1 MKIAFALFL
10 SLVLAF
16 QAKADTLAI
25 AADPWPPFIDE
36 NHPEGGVSIQIIREA
51 LGRHGFDVEL
61 NIMPWARAIDG
72 VRSGDFDILPGTWY
86 TESRSEDLMYS
97 EPYVANEIKFIK
109 RAGEAFDYS
118 GLDSLDGEVVAIIRD
133 YGYGDAFYEATN
145 FERDPAPEL
154 MTNIRKLVNERV
166 DLAIEDEF
174 VARFI
179 ISNEEPELLD
189 QIEFVEPPY
198 SAESLH
204 LTSGY
209 ANPRH
214 EEIVEAF
221 NAGLAEMREDGTFD
235 RIMEEND
242 LQ

>member
-1 MKIAFALFL
+1 MKIAIALIC
-10 SLVLAF
+10 SLLLAV
-16 QAKADTLAI
+16 QAKADTLTI
-25 AADPWPPFIDE
+25 AADPWPPFVNED
-36 NHPEGGVSIQIIREA
+36 HPEGGVAVQIIREA

-61 NIMPWARAIDG
+61 NIMPWARAEDG
-72 VRSGDFDILPGTWY
+72 VRSGNYDILPGTWY

-97 EPYVANEIKFIK
+97 EPYVTNEIKFIK
-109 RAGEAFDYS
+109 RAGEDFDYQD
-118 GLDSLDGEVVAIIRD
+118 LNSLDGETVAIIRD
-133 YGYGDAFYEATN
+133 YGYGDRFYEAGN

-166 DLAIEDEF
+166 DLAIEDEL

-179 ISNEEPELLD
+179 INANEPELLD

-198 SAESLH
+198 SAEGLH
-204 LTSGY
+204 LTTGY

-214 EEIVEAF
+214 EEIVSSF

-235 RIMEEND
+235 AIMEEND